1 MSDKKEANS
10 EGKKPSVAVIGLGYV
25 GLPLA
30 LSIMKKG
37 FKVIGIDLDLK
48 KIKQLE
54 KGLSY
59 IPDIPHSTIQSSVS
73 SKDFIATNNYNAIKS
88 AEIIVICIP
97 TPLTMYD
104 TPDLSYIIRSAEE
117 ISRKIKE
124 EQLIILESSTYPGT
138 TKEVLQPIL
147 EKSGFQVGKDIFLG
161 YSPERID
168 PGNKKYP
175 IEEIPKVVSGV
186 TKTCSEKIYDFY
198 SQIFNEVF
206 PVSSTE
212 AAELTKLVENS
223 YRFINISFVNELAMI
238 CDSMNINVWEVIDAA
253 STKPFGFSPFYP
265 GPGIGGHC
273 IPVDP
278 LYLNWKIKQIGLDS
292 DFIDISKRINHKMP
306 KYIVDQIKFILAPN
320 RPIKQADILL
330 YGVAYKPNI
339 GDIRESSALQIMN
352 LLLKEGANVSYHDP
366 IVPDLHFDNLKLTSV
381 DLTDDRLQRSDCIII
396 LTDHD
401 IIPLQRILD
410 HASLV
415 MDTRNA
421 TKGITGKARVYL
433 LGGGQF

>member
-1 MSDKKEANS
+1 MSGKKDSNS
-10 EGKKPSVAVIGLGYV
+10 EGKRTSVAVIGLGYV

-30 LSIMKKG
+30 LSIMTKG
-37 FKVIGIDLDLK
+37 FNVIGIDLDLQ

-59 IPDIPHSTIQSSVS
+59 VPDIPHSTIQSAVS
-73 SKDFIATNNYNAIKS
+73 SKKFTAATHYNVIKS
-88 AEIIVICIP
+88 TEIIVICIP
-97 TPLTMYD
+97 TPLTSDD
-104 TPDLSYIIRSAEE
+104 TPDLSYLIQAAEE
-117 ISRKIKE
+117 LSKQIKK

-138 TKEVLQPIL
+138 TKEILQPIL
-147 EKSGFQVGKDIFLG
+147 EKSGLQVGKDIFLG

-168 PGNKKYP
+168 PGNTKYS
-175 IEEIPKVVSGV
+175 IKEIPKVVSGV
-186 TKTCSEKIYDFY
+186 TKACSGRIYDFY
-198 SQIFNEVF
+198 SQIFNQVF

-212 AAELTKLVENS
+212 AAELAKLVENS
-223 YRFINISFVNELAMI
+223 YRFINISFVNQLAMI

-253 STKPFGFSPFYP
+253 STKPFGFAPFYP

-278 LYLNWKIKQIGLDS
+278 LYLNWKIKQIGLDC

-339 GDIRESSALQIMN
+339 GDVRESSALRIMN

-366 IVPDLHFDNLKLTSV
+366 MVPDLHIDNLKFTSV
-381 DLTDDRLQRSDCIII
+381 DLTDDRLQKSDCIII
-396 LTDHD
+396 LTDHE

-410 HASLV
+410 HATLV

-433 LGGGQF
+433 LGGGRF